1 MKSQPRPK
9 GPGVRTKRGSLHT
22 FTFTFT
28 DAVLTRRRAYIAA
41 SRRSDR
47 SLDARIESARR
58 ASEIHEQRTG
68 RPLRVTK
75 EDVLNEEM
83 YEEIIPLPAGYRNSI
98 AAPPAQDAD
107 FDRRFL
113 AYLSSHLATRGALS
127 QAVSSCWQGDLSS
140 HSAPSMFLNGSHP
153 PTPLQQQTEQ
163 QPADWGIDLHRDT
176 MTQAPNKYRRAPY
189 PLTIPSRPPTRHQ

>member
-1 MKSQPRPK
+1 M
-9 GPGVRTKRGSLHT
+9 RTKRGSLHIFN
-22 FTFTFT
+22 FTN
-28 DAVLTRRRAYIAA
+28 ALLTQRRAYIAA

-75 EDVLNEEM
+75 VDVLNEEM

-127 QAVSSCWQGDLSS
+127 QAASSCWQGDLSS
-140 HSAPSMFLNGSHP
+140 RSAPSMFLNGSHP
-153 PTPLQQQTEQ
+153 PTPFQQQTDQ
-163 QPADWGIDLHRDT
+163 QPAAWDIDLHRDA

-189 PLTIPSRPPTRHQ
+189 PLTIPSRSPTRHQQTTSPHFKVQT